1 MSNITTNHA
10 ITYTNQKRVSGN
22 QPYVSYFIARKFL
35 TLITTKI
42 RQSRLR
48 GRRSKGRASKEKGV
62 GKVVK
67 SNSKKA
73 K

>member
-1 MSNITTNHA
+1 MPNITSNHA

-48 GRRSKGRASKEKGV
+48 GSRSKGRASRGEGI

-67 SNSKKA
+67 CNSKKA
-73 K
+73 R